1 MAELSGRDGAE
12 IDRQDIEKTLEN
24 ILASEQFSGSQILV
38 NFLSYIVTKTLDGE
52 ENEVKAYTIAVDA
65 LGHGDDFDPQSN
77 AVVRVAAGRM
87 RQALALY
94 DASQGAALDPV
105 RISLEPGSYV
115 PSFSVRDDL
124 PSKSEAASAMPL
136 DIDPDTANVSID
148 TATEPDAEPLVRTPI
163 PEARRHAP
171 WIWATLFGFGLALLA
186 VYIGAYLFK
195 EPVADNARVAGG
207 GLETQNPSEL
217 KADRA
222 LRPTIIATMLTPD
235 APYPAW
241 FNPSETA
248 NAIGLVIS
256 RFDDYRF
263 DGIEMIE
270 EPTQGGKRKADYQML
285 VSANRRGGTVRVFGR
300 LVRENSGTVIW
311 SAERWFSKPAT
322 PAGRNVTDI
331 AGRLFAGVGSPY
343 GVIYADLVRDPKPRP
358 ELDCIIQG
366 YQYFSTES
374 DEKHALARNCAEAL
388 VEQGTKLPVVHALLT
403 FLYLDEFREGRN
415 RRDRDAVEAAQ
426 RSARRAIELGPRSAR
441 AHQAMF
447 AVRKVQGDFK
457 AAREAAEKAL
467 RLNPYD
473 TDIMGDYA
481 AWLISVGDNAK
492 GREFITRVEGM
503 LDARPAWL
511 QFYRFLGAE
520 LASEFETADDIS
532 RLLDMKRSPL
542 VAVAVAIGAHR
553 RKEPGKAD
561 RAIAELVKT
570 EPGFGADPKRQLLN
584 RGFAPEVADTV
595 VERLIAAGLKIKPE
609 G

>member
-1 MAELSGRDGAE
+1 MAELSGRDGAG
-12 IDRQDIEKTLEN
+12 INRQDIEKTLEN
-24 ILASEQFSGSQILV
+24 ILASEQFSGSPILV

-52 ENEVKAYTIAVDA
+52 ESEVKAYTIAVDA
-65 LGHGDDFDPQSN
+65 LGHGDDFDPQNN

-94 DASQGAALDPV
+94 DASQSAMSDPV

-115 PSFSVRDDL
+115 PSFSIRDESL
-124 PSKSEAASAMPL
+124 PENEQAPATPV
-136 DIDPDTANVSID
+136 DIDPDID
-148 TATEPDAEPLVRTPI
+148 GAPVDAAAEPDAGPLI
-163 PEARRHAP
+163 PAPVPAARRHAP
-171 WIWATLFGFGLALLA
+171 WIWAILLGFGLALLA
-186 VYIGAYLFK
+186 VYVGAYVFK
-195 EPVADNARVAGG
+195 THATDNSRVANVNS
-207 GLETQNPSEL
+207 ETPKIAGTET
-217 KADRA
+217 DRA
-222 LRPTIIATMLTPD
+222 LRPTIIATMLVPD
-235 APYPAW
+235 GPYPAW

-248 NAIGLVIS
+248 NSIGLVMS

-263 DGIEMIE
+263 DGIKMFE
-270 EPTQGGKRKADYQML
+270 ESVGDGRKADYQML

-300 LVRENSGTVIW
+300 LIRENSGTVIW

-322 PAGRNVTDI
+322 PAGRNVPDI
-331 AGRLFAGVGSPY
+331 IGRLFAGVGSPY

-358 ELDCIIQG
+358 ALKCIIQG

-374 DEKHALARNCAEAL
+374 DEKHAAARNCAEAL

-415 RRDRDAVEAAQ
+415 RRDRDPVEAAQ

-457 AAREAAEKAL
+457 AARKAAEKAL

-481 AWLISVGDNAK
+481 AWLISVGDNSK

-520 LASEFETADDIS
+520 LASEFDTADDIS

-553 RKEPGKAD
+553 RDEMAKAD
-561 RAIAELVKT
+561 RALSELVKT
-570 EPGFGADPKRQLLN
+570 EPGFGADPKQQLLN
-584 RGFAPEVADTV
+584 RGFAPEIADTV
-595 VERLIAAGLKIKPE
+595 VERLIAAGLKVKPE